1 MNKNTLIGFVLIG
14 LILFGFSWY
23 NSKVYNE
30 QQRAAFVADSL
41 AAVEALKNAPKIDSA
56 ALALQEQGEMA
67 QNAMSGSSVPVYAD
81 SLLEQSRFGQE
92 EFYTLENNKIKVS
105 FTIIV
110 KVAPNKS
117 VFTRN

>member
-41 AAVEALKNAPKIDSA
+41 AAVEALKNAPRA
-56 ALALQEQGEMA
+56 G
-67 QNAMSGSSVPVYAD
+67 
-81 SLLEQSRFGQE
+81 
-92 EFYTLENNKIKVS
+92 
-105 FTIIV
+105 
-110 KVAPNKS
+110 
-117 VFTRN
+117 